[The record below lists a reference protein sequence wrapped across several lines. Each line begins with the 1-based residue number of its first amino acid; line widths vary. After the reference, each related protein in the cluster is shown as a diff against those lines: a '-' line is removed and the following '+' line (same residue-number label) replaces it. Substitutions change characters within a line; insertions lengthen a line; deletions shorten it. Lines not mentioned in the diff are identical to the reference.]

1 MIYPVQDSYGNRIGT
16 IIPEDTDNPEERWV
30 AYAIHDQRKAFGSW
44 QAARDW
50 IEQRATSSNQK

>member
-16 IIPEDTDNPEERWV
+16 IIPEDSDNPGERWV

-50 IEQRATSSNQK
+50 IEQRATSSDQK

>member
-1 MIYPVQDSYGNRIGT
+1 M
-16 IIPEDTDNPEERWV
+16 PEDAENPEERWV

-50 IEQRATSSNQK
+50 IEQRAANDDKK

>member
-16 IIPEDTDNPEERWV
+16 IMPEDADNPEERWV
-30 AYAIHDQRKAFGSW
+30 AYAIHDQRKAFASW

-50 IEQRATSSNQK
+50 IEERATSHDKK